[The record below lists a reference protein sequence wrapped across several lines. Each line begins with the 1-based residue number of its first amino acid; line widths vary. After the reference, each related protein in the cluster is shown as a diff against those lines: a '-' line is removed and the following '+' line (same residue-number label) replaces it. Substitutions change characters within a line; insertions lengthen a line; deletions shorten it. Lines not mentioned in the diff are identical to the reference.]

1 MAMNSV
7 PLFAA
12 RPRGP
17 RAAPLRPLPAAL
29 ALAAAAAVLS
39 ACGDESGFD
48 PASAYGRLAP
58 DVTVAGVSIFQSVE
72 VPLWTAGAE
81 RTELNAVVVAGKAAT
96 VVVYLEPAAGYDGR
110 ELTVALALDRGAG
123 TTWQRTTF
131 VPAGPSSL
139 DRPESV
145 VEFDLP
151 AEQLEADGDLSL
163 AVAVV
168 DPLAPIVPV
177 GTPHPARYPADGS
190 LRAVPLGR
198 APDPVRLVLIPIR
211 YARDG
216 NEYLPDTSPEQIE
229 LYRRTLLAV
238 YPAVAW
244 DIVLH
249 DELYWDRPM
258 GWSGFDFTALNN
270 FVSDLKASE
279 DDIPQAHYYSL
290 VAPAASFAAYCTPA
304 CVAGQS
310 FLVTDPWMSDLRV
323 GAGVGFTGEAS
334 AWTMAHEL
342 GHVFGRGHS
351 GCGVPR
357 DDREFPYTAGNIG
370 VWGRDPRDGDY
381 LAPATA
387 DFMGYCTPVWVADF
401 TWNRLFRRLEELATL
416 RAKTTLDRY
425 RILRIDLDAGLSTW
439 GAETSFRPAA
449 STATVPA
456 RFAGDDGVVAA
467 DLPVAWQ
474 SDLRHAAV
482 LVPADLAPRL
492 LDLSG
497 LAAAPVR

>member
-1 MAMNSV
+1 MATSPV
-7 PLFAA
+7 PVSTA
-12 RPRGP
+12 RPGGP
-17 RAAPLRPLPAAL
+17 HVPALRPLPVAL
-29 ALAAAAAVLS
+29 ALAAATVLS
-39 ACGDESGFD
+39 SCGDESGFD
-48 PASAYGRLAP
+48 PASVYGRLAT
-58 DVTVAGVSIFQSVE
+58 DVSVSGVSIFQSVE

-81 RTELNAVVVAGKAAT
+81 RTDLNAVVVAGKAAT

-131 VPAGPSSL
+131 VPTGPSTL
-139 DRPESV
+139 ERPESV
-145 VEFDLP
+145 VEFEIP
-151 AEQLEADGDLSL
+151 AEQVGGDLSL

-168 DPLAPIVPV
+168 DPLAPVVPV
-177 GTPHPARYPADGS
+177 GTPHAARYPADGS
-190 LRAVPLGR
+190 LRAVPLGS

-216 NEYLPDTSPEQIE
+216 NEYVPDTSPEQID

-258 GWSGFDFTALNN
+258 GWSGFNFAALNE

-279 DDIPQAHYYSL
+279 GDIPQAHYYSL
-290 VAPAASFAAYCTPA
+290 VAPASSFAAYCTPA
-304 CVAGQS
+304 CVAGES
-310 FLVTDPWMSDLRV
+310 YLVTDARMSDLRV

-357 DDREFPYTAGNIG
+357 DDREFPYAAGNIG
-370 VWGRDPRDGDY
+370 VWGRDPRDGNY
-381 LAPATA
+381 FPPETA
-387 DFMGYCTPVWVADF
+387 DVMGYCTPVWVADF
-401 TWNRLFRRLEELATL
+401 TWNRLFHRLEELATL
-416 RAKTTLDRY
+416 GAKESLDRY
-425 RILRIDLDAGLSTW
+425 RILRVDLDAGLSTW
-439 GAETSFRPAA
+439 GAETAFRPSAA
-449 STATVPA
+449 TATVPA
-456 RFAGDDGVVAA
+456 RLAGAGGVATA
-467 DLPVAWQ
+467 DLPIVWQ
-474 SDLRHAAV
+474 SDFRHAAV
-482 LVPADLAPRL
+482 LVPFDLAPRL
-492 LDLSG
+492 LDLPG
-497 LAAAPVR
+497 LAAAPAP